1 MQAEFAGERRAPA
14 ADQPVYTNWRM
25 GRKAMGARRRPT
37 DFVIG
42 DQVLDFFYQNS

>member
-14 ADQPVYTNWRM
+14 GDPPVYTDRRA
-25 GRKAMGARRRPT
+25 GRKAMAFADARG
-37 DFVIG
+37 FAIG